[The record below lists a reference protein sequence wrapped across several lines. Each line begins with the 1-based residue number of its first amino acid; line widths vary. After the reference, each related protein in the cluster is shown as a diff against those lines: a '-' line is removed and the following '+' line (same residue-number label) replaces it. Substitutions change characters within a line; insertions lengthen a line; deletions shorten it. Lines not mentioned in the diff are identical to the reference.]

1 MIEHLDIVLPI
12 AVLLL
17 SFLLKLSIDRTV
29 EIPLFVRSIYE
40 LPVDI
45 IFLTISF
52 LVAYTISTSNSLKNN
67 GLFYCFIF
75 LIVSVLNVIIWRRAV
90 KLFEQSKY
98 FWSIVL
104 TAINFSIT
112 IYCLNVAISF
122 LSNK

>member
-1 MIEHLDIVLPI
+1 MINHLDIVLPI

-17 SFLLKLSIDRTV
+17 SFLLKLCIDRAV

-52 LVAYTISTSNSLKNN
+52 LVAFTISTTEAGKNN

-75 LIVSVLNVIIWRRAV
+75 LIVSIINVIIWRRAV
-90 KLFEQSKY
+90 KLFELNKI
-98 FWSIVL
+98 FWSIAL
-104 TAINFSIT
+104 TAINFACT
-112 IYCLNVAISF
+112 IYCLNIAISF
-122 LSNK
+122 LTK

>member
-1 MIEHLDIVLPI
+1 MIQHLDIVLPI

-17 SFLLKLSIDRTV
+17 SFLLKLCIDRTV

-52 LVAYTISTSNSLKNN
+52 LVAYTISSNDELKNN

-75 LIVSVLNVIIWRRAV
+75 LIVSIVNVIIWRRSV
-90 KLFEQSKY
+90 KLFELDKI
-98 FWSIVL
+98 FWPILL
-104 TAINFSIT
+104 TSANFAGT
-112 IYCLNVAISF
+112 IYCLNIAISF
-122 LSNK
+122 LSK